1 MHPTA
6 AKTAKDS
13 GRPAYRWVVLGAWI
27 VSHVL
32 AFSTMSVLGIL
43 LPSITAELGLSPA
56 QQGLLGSSAQWGTMV
71 LAIPFALWGSR
82 YNPVL
87 LTGATLALGA
97 ACVFLQGL
105 APGFA
110 VLLVAR
116 VLFGLTITARR
127 AGFALLL
134 QQWFAPREIVL
145 ANAVVTGVFGAVMG
159 LGWVGTPL
167 LLDAVGGDWR
177 DAMYV
182 LGGLLVASAVV
193 WAVLGRQRITPEY
206 ATRVRSQAG
215 SPLGSLFRYRDLWLC
230 GLAFFGAQLAWM
242 AFTTFWPTLMLD
254 RYGASLKWSGSILGI
269 NSIAA
274 AVAGL
279 AVGLVATQPGRRRA
293 VLIASGVVLALT
305 LAAMN
310 LTGSI
315 PLLTALDL
323 VNGAAWGFWPL
334 LMAIP
339 FGLPG
344 IKPREVAV
352 ALALLDTSMLA
363 GGAVGPILA
372 GFAQQATGDIRVAL
386 IVASMFCLTLAATGL
401 LVRVRRREVA
411 TAA

>member
-1 MHPTA
+1 M
-6 AKTAKDS
+6 DS

-32 AFSTMSVLGIL
+32 SFSTISVLGIL

-56 QQGLLGSSAQWGTMV
+56 QQGVLGSSAQWGTMV

-87 LTGATLALGA
+87 LTTGTLTMGA
-97 ACVFLQGL
+97 ACVFIQGL

-116 VLFGLTITARR
+116 LLFGLTISARR

-134 QQWFAPREIVL
+134 QQWFSPKEIVL
-145 ANAVVTGVFGAVMG
+145 ANGVVNGVFGAVMG
-159 LGWVGTPL
+159 MGWIGTPF

-177 DAMYV
+177 NALYV
-182 LGGLLVASAVV
+182 LGGVLTAATIV
-193 WAVLGRQRITPEY
+193 WTVLGRQRITPEY
-206 ATRVRSQAG
+206 AKQVQSQEG
-215 SPLGSLFRYRDLWLC
+215 SPLGSIFRYRDLWVC
-230 GLAFFGAQLAWM
+230 CLAFLGAQLAWM

-254 RYGASLKWSGSILGI
+254 GYGASLNWSGSILGI
-269 NSIAA
+269 NSLAA
-274 AVAGL
+274 AAGGL
-279 AVGLVATQPGRRRA
+279 AVGLLAAQPRRRRV
-293 VLIASGVVLALT
+293 VLIAAGPVLALT

-323 VNGAAWGFWPL
+323 VNGVAWGFWPL
-334 LMAIP
+334 LMALP

-352 ALALLDTSMLA
+352 ALALLDTSMLV
-363 GGAVGPILA
+363 GGATGPVLA
-372 GFAQQATGDIRVAL
+372 GFVQEATGDIRVAL
-386 IVASMFCLTLAATGL
+386 VVASMFCLTLSVTGL
-401 LVRVRRREVA
+401 LVRARRREVA
-411 TAA
+411 ATA